1 MSYDPMRGTS
11 AASRSSIL
19 TRFYREE
26 FLKHQQCLR
35 RQRESYP
42 EHVISDVECALA
54 RIMARLEQLCAKD
67 DAHVVVS
74 RLLRKFDVV
83 TRLSA
88 WSDPKNVH

>member
-1 MSYDPMRGTS
+1 MKRFVTDSRPTS
-11 AASRSSIL
+11 AQSIAE
-19 TRFYREE
+19 FYREE

-35 RQRESYP
+35 RQREFYS
-42 EHVISDVECALA
+42 EQVISEVECALT

-67 DAHVVVS
+67 DAHLVVS

>member
-1 MSYDPMRGTS
+1 MSHDLMRGAS
-11 AASRSSIL
+11 APSRSAIL

-35 RQRESYP
+35 RQREFYS
-42 EHVISDVECALA
+42 EQVISEVECALT

-67 DAHVVVS
+67 DAHLVVS